1 MGVYLYSRQGPIT
14 SAAFFLLCLPMY
26 FIYNYFE
33 KKQYVK
39 HFSRYIKANF
49 GDELGVTTT
58 IHLDEQGITVEL
70 GESKTK
76 MLWPEIQDI
85 NETGSLILIQEKNL
99 NAIVIPKQ
107 KTEHIEE
114 LISELKRIAS
124 THEIP
129 YHEELNWK
137 WK

>member
-1 MGVYLYSRQGPIT
+1 
-14 SAAFFLLCLPMY
+14 
-26 FIYNYFE
+26 
-33 KKQYVK
+33 
-39 HFSRYIKANF
+39 
-49 GDELGVTTT
+49 VTTT
-58 IHLDEQGITVEL
+58 IHLDEEGITLEL

-85 NETGSLILIQEKNL
+85 NETGSLILIEEKSQ

-107 KTEHIEE
+107 KTGHIEE

-124 THEIP
+124 THKIP